1 VCHSNQILYLF
12 NCYCCNPQ
20 GFFSTRGYAYFKSFE
35 SVSNL
40 VNFFEKML
48 FKSDVLNKNLELF
61 LYTCNDKKHAK
72 ISKDLDLK
80 NFVGTFNTNLVK
92 NSFIKR
98 KFNDDSFI
106 LHASF
111 NQGNINRLKS
121 NSFGNQCSAI
131 CAVCLA
137 YAFITEPKDWDC
149 EILNNILVK
158 GDCYYNELFTKLKK
172 INLNQPEFLNV
183 SEVLGKI
190 QLNKNVL
197 FLEYDPMYIAEDI
210 LVTPLNALFTLEN
223 VLIAFQYFAN
233 NFTSGLL
240 IVNHYTY
247 AIIYSGN
254 TFYFFNS
261 HSTSLNGLTIENGT
275 ASLLMF
281 NEDNCAINI
290 SKFLLSLHPE
300 DDESQFSLE
309 PILLNYFVD
318 GVIKRENSEFSNN
331 IILPLPKKNVSIQKT
346 VENSKL
352 SRSLSTFSDLSIIA
366 NSKKQKRENIDDY
379 FVDIWD
385 RIYNDMQNLES
396 FFAIKNLFSNNSVII
411 IKMINKFRKI
421 KDSNMYNYQKT
432 TSLYTNI
439 LEINKIDKIKIPIY
453 TIGDGN
459 CFYRAI
465 SNILFGNQ
473 DYFKIVKIC
482 VIFILIDYFD
492 YFEIL
497 FRDFKMNIGISNYIL
512 KHSKNHVWTDDF
524 ITQAT
529 AILCKR
535 SICVFALRQR
545 QFYTIFNSCLTK
557 LQNPICTLYSCDKT
571 ADTYVNGHFT
581 ALLDLVE
588 NSDIMLKYIEKKN
601 STYNYIEILDYNQV
615 IFSHT

>member
-1 VCHSNQILYLF
+1 LLILENLLSNNVYGILTFNNQFNFFVCHSNQILYLF

-48 FKSDVLNKNLELF
+48 FKSDVLNKNI
-61 LYTCNDKKHAK
+61 LYTCNDKKHAI

-111 NQGNINRLKS
+111 HQGNINRLKS

-137 YAFITEPKDWDC
+137 YAFITEPKDGDC

-183 SEVLGKI
+183 SEVLGRIK
-190 QLNKNVL
+190 LNKNVL

-281 NEDNCAINI
+281 NED
-290 SKFLLSLHPE
+290 
-300 DDESQFSLE
+300 
-309 PILLNYFVD
+309 
-318 GVIKRENSEFSNN
+318 
-331 IILPLPKKNVSIQKT
+331 
-346 VENSKL
+346 
-352 SRSLSTFSDLSIIA
+352 SR
-366 NSKKQKRENIDDY
+366 
-379 FVDIWD
+379 
-385 RIYNDMQNLES
+385 
-396 FFAIKNLFSNNSVII
+396 
-411 IKMINKFRKI
+411 
-421 KDSNMYNYQKT
+421 
-432 TSLYTNI
+432 
-439 LEINKIDKIKIPIY
+439 
-453 TIGDGN
+453 
-459 CFYRAI
+459 
-465 SNILFGNQ
+465 
-473 DYFKIVKIC
+473 
-482 VIFILIDYFD
+482 
-492 YFEIL
+492 
-497 FRDFKMNIGISNYIL
+497 
-512 KHSKNHVWTDDF
+512 
-524 ITQAT
+524 
-529 AILCKR
+529 
-535 SICVFALRQR
+535 
-545 QFYTIFNSCLTK
+545 
-557 LQNPICTLYSCDKT
+557 
-571 ADTYVNGHFT
+571 
-581 ALLDLVE
+581 
-588 NSDIMLKYIEKKN
+588 
-601 STYNYIEILDYNQV
+601 
-615 IFSHT
+615 

>member
-1 VCHSNQILYLF
+1 
-12 NCYCCNPQ
+12 
-20 GFFSTRGYAYFKSFE
+20 
-35 SVSNL
+35 
-40 VNFFEKML
+40 
-48 FKSDVLNKNLELF
+48 
-61 LYTCNDKKHAK
+61 
-72 ISKDLDLK
+72 
-80 NFVGTFNTNLVK
+80 
-92 NSFIKR
+92 
-98 KFNDDSFI
+98 
-106 LHASF
+106 
-111 NQGNINRLKS
+111 
-121 NSFGNQCSAI
+121 
-131 CAVCLA
+131 
-137 YAFITEPKDWDC
+137 
-149 EILNNILVK
+149 
-158 GDCYYNELFTKLKK
+158 
-172 INLNQPEFLNV
+172 
-183 SEVLGKI
+183 
-190 QLNKNVL
+190 
-197 FLEYDPMYIAEDI
+197 
-210 LVTPLNALFTLEN
+210 
-223 VLIAFQYFAN
+223 
-233 NFTSGLL
+233 
-240 IVNHYTY
+240 
-247 AIIYSGN
+247 
-254 TFYFFNS
+254 
-261 HSTSLNGLTIENGT
+261 
-275 ASLLMF
+275 
-281 NEDNCAINI
+281 
-290 SKFLLSLHPE
+290 LLSLHPE

-473 DYFKIVKIC
+473 DNFKIVKIC

-588 NSDIMLKYIEKKN
+588 NSDIMLKYIEKKIQ
-601 STYNYIEILDYNQV
+601 YIIISKYW
-615 IFSHT
+615 ITIR